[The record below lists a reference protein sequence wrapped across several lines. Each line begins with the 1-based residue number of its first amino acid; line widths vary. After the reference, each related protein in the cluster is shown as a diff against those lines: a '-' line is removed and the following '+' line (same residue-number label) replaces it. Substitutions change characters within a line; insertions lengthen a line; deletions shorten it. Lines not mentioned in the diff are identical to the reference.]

1 MKFGGIVI
9 VGIGGTGVLKASEI
23 LSRFLLYQGF
33 DVRQSEV
40 HGMAQ
45 RGGSVITHLKYG
57 EKVYSPLLGKGEAQF
72 MIATEEVEALR
83 YSEFLSSDAT
93 IIINTWRLNP
103 VGTKP
108 DPYTGFSARLL
119 REKGIPVYEIDANSI
134 AESLQNSRVAN
145 SVLIG
150 AFSKIFN
157 FDNENI
163 WEEVIKET
171 FPQKL
176 FDINLTAFLKGRE
189 SIAKI
194 N

>member
-1 MKFGGIVI
+1 MKNGGIVI
-9 VGIGGTGVLKASEI
+9 VGVGGTGVLKASEL
-23 LSRFLLYQGF
+23 LSRFLLHCGF

-45 RGGSVITHLKYG
+45 RGGSVITQLKFG
-57 EKVYSPLLGKGEAQF
+57 EKVYSPLLGKGEAHY
-72 MIATEEVEALR
+72 MIATEEIEALR
-83 YSEFLSSDAT
+83 YSEFLSYDAN

-108 DPYTGFSARLL
+108 EPYSGFSAHLF
-119 REKGIPVYEIDANSI
+119 REKGLSVYEVNAFSI
-134 AESLQNSRVAN
+134 AESLQNSKIVN
-145 SVLIG
+145 TVLIG
-150 AFSKIFN
+150 AMSKIFQ

-176 FDINLTAFLKGRE
+176 FNINMTAFLKGRE
-189 SIAKI
+189 SISTK
-194 N
+194 

>member
-9 VGIGGTGVLKASEI
+9 VGVGGTGVLKASEM
-23 LSRFLLYQGF
+23 LSRFLLNQGF

-45 RGGSVITHLKYG
+45 RGGSVITQLKYG
-57 EKVYSPLLGKGEAQF
+57 EKVYSPLLGKGEAQY

-83 YSEFLSSDAT
+83 YSEFLSFDAT
-93 IIINTWRLNP
+93 IIINSWRLNP

-108 DPYTGFSARLL
+108 EPYTGLSARLY
-119 REKGIPVYEIDANSI
+119 RGKGILVYEVNADSI
-134 AESLQNSRVAN
+134 AKSLQNSRVAN

-157 FDNENI
+157 SDNENI
-163 WEEVIKET
+163 WEDVIRET
-171 FPQKL
+171 FPKKF
-176 FDINLTAFLKGRE
+176 FDINMKAFFKGRE
-189 SIAKI
+189 LVTI
-194 N
+194 